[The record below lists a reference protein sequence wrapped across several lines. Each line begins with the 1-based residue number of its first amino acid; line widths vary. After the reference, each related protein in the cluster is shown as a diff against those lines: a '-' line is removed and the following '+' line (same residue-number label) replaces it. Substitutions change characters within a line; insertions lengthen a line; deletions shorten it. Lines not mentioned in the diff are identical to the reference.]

1 MIKHV
6 HLSGVNDKTRSSLP
20 PVLPLSLFT
29 SHSQQARP
37 DQFAAQTVN
46 MARKQAPKRFCLLRL
61 ATHFV
66 STVNEAGACIAEV
79 LSSAVV
85 GAVDKEP

>member
-1 MIKHV
+1 MPGLPLYV
-6 HLSGVNDKTRSSLP
+6 SLSPSLP
-20 PVLPLSLFT
+20 RSLSKRDLINLLKDGQ
-29 SHSQQARP
+29 HGQ
-37 DQFAAQTVN
+37 
-46 MARKQAPKRFCLLRL
+46 KQAPKRFCLLRL